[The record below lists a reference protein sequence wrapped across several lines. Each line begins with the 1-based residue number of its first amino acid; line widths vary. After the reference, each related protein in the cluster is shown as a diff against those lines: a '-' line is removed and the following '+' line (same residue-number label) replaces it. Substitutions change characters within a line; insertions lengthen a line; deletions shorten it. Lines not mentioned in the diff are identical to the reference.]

1 MSNIW
6 DIRADSKKNGDNLRD
21 VAPVKNFEDKE
32 GYTHYVF
39 TKMLFNNPWYNIP
52 KDDLKLFKNFL
63 EGGSRS
69 YPSDGNIPCDIIA
82 NEVKKIFDKVKK
94 YAKDQNSIYHK
105 EAKKILEAGKENLFR
120 GTMKIYLGKYT
131 SRDWRRKRF
140 TDDID
145 FWTFN
150 INLLD
155 TTLRECGFKWNKKS
169 KEWDKNIIWKNPKT
183 NETRNEKLY
192 AANNLSQLLDFGAGS
207 YLEGASLKEVFQKK
221 LKRGHDVDL
230 SDIINVAMANSLQGV
245 GDMEE
250 WKNIFN
256 AFEEAANTRNTRTI
270 SNMISLCRFSY
281 AIADHLKSVSKA
293 IEKYHNLIYDT
304 SEYSDEKIREI
315 CMISIHWERLLEE
328 NGIEATRNMIHDFFL
343 YQIEERKS
351 YADNLI
357 NFAEKILN
365 VVNSKFKHQ
374 KILFEIEI

>member
-1 MSNIW
+1 M
-6 DIRADSKKNGDNLRD
+6 
-21 VAPVKNFEDKE
+21 
-32 GYTHYVF
+32 
-39 TKMLFNNPWYNIP
+39 
-52 KDDLKLFKNFL
+52 
-63 EGGSRS
+63 
-69 YPSDGNIPCDIIA
+69 
-82 NEVKKIFDKVKK
+82 KK
-94 YAKDQNSIYHK
+94 YAKDENSIYHE
-105 EAKKILEAGKENLFR
+105 EANKILEAGKENLFR

-155 TTLRECGFKWNKKS
+155 TMLRECGFKWDKKS

-230 SDIINVAMANSLQGV
+230 SDIINVAMANDLQNV
-245 GDMEE
+245 GDVGE
-250 WKNIFN
+250 WEDIFN

-281 AIADHLKSVSKA
+281 AIADHLKNVSKA
-293 IEKYHNLIYDT
+293 IVKYHNLIYDA

-315 CMISIHWERLLEE
+315 CMISIQWERFLQE
-328 NGIEATRNMIHDFFL
+328 NGIEATRNMIHDFL
-343 YQIEERKS
+343 LDQIEERKS

-357 NFAEKILN
+357 NFAEKVLN